1 MRYTELALR
10 RPVTTVMT
18 FVALALVGLLA
29 SRLLPLEQFP
39 DIDFP
44 GIFIQIPY
52 PGSTP
57 EEVERR
63 ITRPIEE
70 ALATLSGVERMRSTS
85 QDDQAEI
92 GVFFGWDT
100 EAGAKGIEA
109 RAKIDSI
116 RHELPDDLQ
125 RIFIFT
131 GSTSDQPILVL
142 RISAEGRDLSDSYD
156 MLDRNLKRRLER
168 LEGVSRVTLEGVDP
182 REIRI
187 LLDADRVAAHGVNII
202 ELRELLQKSNFAVSA
217 GLITDH
223 GQRFSVRP
231 IGEFGSLADIENII
245 IDGNNLRIRDV
256 ATVEMRA
263 PERNYGR
270 HLNRTYAIGVHVLK
284 QTGAN
289 IVDVV
294 DRAMAEVEKVRDL
307 PEMQGIKVFT
317 LDNQGDSVRES
328 LSDLLFA
335 GMIGALLALIV
346 LYLFLRQITT
356 TVIVTLAVP
365 FSLLITLGMMFFFDL
380 SLNILTMMG
389 LMLAVGMLVDNS
401 VVVTENIFRQRKMHP
416 DKPLEATVKGV
427 KEVGMAVVAGTT
439 TSIIVFVPI
448 MFGPQNDITVF
459 LTHVGIT
466 VTVAMIASLILAQTL
481 IPMLASR
488 LPPPSEKHQARW
500 MERLTE
506 RYTRALDWT
515 LHHRWW
521 TALGI
526 LLIMGSIVI
535 PSNLINFNMWPQ
547 EGSRRL
553 FLPYNIEGHHTLER
567 VEAVVH
573 RMEAYLLDEEKA
585 KELEITDVYSYFEP
599 DRAESTIL
607 LTPKSEA
614 RRSTDEII
622 EQILEEMPEIV
633 IGDPSF
639 DFDFQGGQE
648 GFSLQITGES
658 TERLADISDEVI
670 RLLETVEGLENVRS
684 EGRVGEQEVR
694 VVVDRERAINVG
706 LSSEAVADAIGIAM
720 RGDNLREFRGEDSE
734 IQVRLAFRD
743 SDKQS
748 LEDLASLPLYTM
760 TGERIR
766 LGSIADFQ
774 VTRGP
779 RAIVRRDRQTA
790 DVIVANM
797 EDVTLEDLQPK
808 VEKLM
813 EQFNMPPGYSWKFG
827 RGFDNMDETQQ
838 LMVQNILLAIVLI
851 YLVMAALFESALYPL
866 SIITSILFSII
877 GVFWFFALTGT
888 TFSFMAFIG
897 IMILIGVVVNNGI
910 VLVDHVNNLRRE
922 GMPRDEAIL
931 QSGRDRLRPILMTVA
946 TTILGLT
953 PLAVGDTKIG
963 GGGPPYFPMAR
974 AIIGGLAFST
984 VVSLLVVPSIYIWFD
999 GLSKWGRKVISIA
1012 RGQFVAVPAG
1022 E

>member
-1 MRYTELALR
+1 
-10 RPVTTVMT
+10 
-18 FVALALVGLLA
+18 
-29 SRLLPLEQFP
+29 
-39 DIDFP
+39 
-44 GIFIQIPY
+44 
-52 PGSTP
+52 
-57 EEVERR
+57 
-63 ITRPIEE
+63 
-70 ALATLSGVERMRSTS
+70 
-85 QDDQAEI
+85 
-92 GVFFGWDT
+92 
-100 EAGAKGIEA
+100 
-109 RAKIDSI
+109 
-116 RHELPDDLQ
+116 
-125 RIFIFT
+125 
-131 GSTSDQPILVL
+131 
-142 RISAEGRDLSDSYD
+142 
-156 MLDRNLKRRLER
+156 
-168 LEGVSRVTLEGVDP
+168 
-182 REIRI
+182 
-187 LLDADRVAAHGVNII
+187 
-202 ELRELLQKSNFAVSA
+202 
-217 GLITDH
+217 
-223 GQRFSVRP
+223 
-231 IGEFGSLADIENII
+231 
-245 IDGNNLRIRDV
+245 
-256 ATVEMRA
+256 
-263 PERNYGR
+263 
-270 HLNRTYAIGVHVLK
+270 
-284 QTGAN
+284 
-289 IVDVV
+289 
-294 DRAMAEVEKVRDL
+294 
-307 PEMQGIKVFT
+307 
-317 LDNQGDSVRES
+317 
-328 LSDLLFA
+328 
-335 GMIGALLALIV
+335 
-346 LYLFLRQITT
+346 
-356 TVIVTLAVP
+356 
-365 FSLLITLGMMFFFDL
+365 
-380 SLNILTMMG
+380 
-389 LMLAVGMLVDNS
+389 
-401 VVVTENIFRQRKMHP
+401 
-416 DKPLEATVKGV
+416 
-427 KEVGMAVVAGTT
+427 
-439 TSIIVFVPI
+439 
-448 MFGPQNDITVF
+448 
-459 LTHVGIT
+459 
-466 VTVAMIASLILAQTL
+466 
-481 IPMLASR
+481 
-488 LPPPSEKHQARW
+488 
-500 MERLTE
+500 
-506 RYTRALDWT
+506 
-515 LHHRWW
+515 
-521 TALGI
+521 
-526 LLIMGSIVI
+526 
-535 PSNLINFNMWPQ
+535 
-547 EGSRRL
+547 
-553 FLPYNIEGHHTLER
+553 
-567 VEAVVH
+567 
-573 RMEAYLLDEEKA
+573 
-585 KELEITDVYSYFEP
+585 
-599 DRAESTIL
+599 
-607 LTPKSEA
+607 
-614 RRSTDEII
+614 
-622 EQILEEMPEIV
+622 MPEIV

-748 LEDLASLPLYTM
+748 LEDLASLPLYTV

-766 LGSIADFQ
+766 LGSIAEFQ

-910 VLVDHVNNLRRE
+910 VLIDHVNNLRRE